1 MTVPSLEDVR
11 ELLEWR
17 PSLGVVSV
25 YLEIDPADRGGAWK
39 TELRNGVAELRECEQ
54 GLDHQA
60 REALRAS
67 ARRVAARLAE
77 PDRPNLARGETGFV
91 EVGSGDA
98 KELWWSSQVAP
109 RSPGVAYFAR
119 EPVLA
124 PLVDLACRGVP
135 RGVAILSAERVRL
148 FEREPGRLEELRSW
162 ELTLTS
168 GDWRER
174 KAPMVP
180 NPAAGRAV
188 SAAGHDQFDER
199 LEANRQRFLRE
210 CGRLAAA
217 VASRRGWSELLAFGA
232 PPDSDRFRDAIPSNG
247 SLAVEVG
254 AEADLIS
261 EPPGVLREQVEQAV
275 ARLDRERDKALVARA
290 LEQSRGGSRAA
301 AGGQENAA
309 ALAEGRVDHLL
320 FDAALAPFGDG
331 ARADPGAAGNA
342 DAAGSEP
349 LVRGALASGATVTAV
364 AAEAAEPLQPFDGV
378 AALLRY

>member
-1 MTVPSLEDVR
+1 MTVPSFEDVR
-11 ELLEWR
+11 ELLGWR

-25 YLEIDPADRGGAWK
+25 YLGIDPADRGGAWK
-39 TELRNGVAELRECEQ
+39 TELRNGVAGLLEGDGE
-54 GLDHQA
+54 LDHQT

-67 ARRVAARLAE
+67 ARRVGERLAD
-77 PDRPNLARGETGFV
+77 PDRPNLPRGEAGFV
-91 EVGSGDA
+91 EVTPRHA
-98 KELWWSSQVAP
+98 TERWWPTQVAP
-109 RSPGVAYFAR
+109 RSPAVAYFAR

-148 FEREPGRLEELRSW
+148 FERGPGCLEELQDW

-168 GDWRER
+168 DDWRER

-188 SAAGHDQFDER
+188 SAAGHDQFAER
-199 LEANRQRFLRE
+199 LEANRHRFLGE
-210 CGRLAAA
+210 CGRRTAA
-217 VASRRGWSELLAFGA
+217 VAVERRWSQLLAFGV
-232 PPDSDRFRDAIPSNG
+232 PPDAGRFRDAIPSNG

-261 EPPGVLREQVEQAV
+261 EPPGALREQVEEAV
-275 ARLDRERDKALVARA
+275 ARLDRERDEALVERA
-290 LEQSRGGSRAA
+290 LEESRGGRRGT
-301 AGGQENAA
+301 AGSQETSA
-309 ALAEGRVDHLL
+309 ALLEGRVDHLV

-331 ARADPGAAGNA
+331 AAPKPGDGGDA
-342 DAAGSEP
+342 DASGSEP
-349 LVRGALASGATVTAV
+349 LVRSALAGGATVTAV
-364 AAEAAEPLQPFDGV
+364 AGEAAEPLRTFDGV